1 MTDQTRRQAIT
12 LAGLLVVLVAVLWY
26 RSVAEAPAV
35 APPRPSN
42 PAARNAA
49 PAGQDVPVSGVKLEL
64 LKTATA
70 PLADAV
76 RNPFRF
82 GAQAGSEP
90 GAVASGGPRRE
101 AQAAP
106 EYVPPQAPPGPPPP
120 APIPLRF
127 IGLIDEQAG
136 APRVAVLSDGRGTV
150 LYGKEGD
157 IIDGRYRVLRI
168 SADSADLSYTDGRGR
183 QTFRLSGQ

>member
-1 MTDQTRRQAIT
+1 MTDKTRRQMIT
-12 LAGLLVVLVAVLWY
+12 LAGLLVVFAAVWWY
-26 RSVAEAPAV
+26 RSAGDAPA
-35 APPRPSN
+35 ATPARPSN
-42 PAARNAA
+42 PAARSAA
-49 PAGQDVPVSGVKLEL
+49 PAGRDVPVSDVKLEL
-64 LKTATA
+64 LKSATT
-70 PLADAV
+70 PLADAL

-82 GAQAGSEP
+82 GARVESEP
-90 GAVASGGPRRE
+90 GAVASRGARR
-101 AQAAP
+101 A
-106 EYVPPQAPPGPPPP
+106 VPPPEDDVPPPGPLGPPPP